1 MGASRGSWAL
11 EGRAGLCPERGQWQ
25 PLEASSLPGYVFL
38 DLSPRGLTVMTD
50 QFDQVSLESG
60 AVTAGRRMEVVFL
73 RSQSSC
79 VDTFSLSQLGNP
91 GSCLPVLHL
100 PLSLP
105 SAPNRGIP
113 GGGDPGEAR
122 CSVQEAEVQR
132 GASGSARWEA
142 EPPAVCLICQLVV
155 PCSLE
160 GSQLA

>member
-11 EGRAGLCPERGQWQ
+11 EGRAELCPKRGQWQ

-113 GGGDPGEAR
+113 GGGTPVRPAALYRKPR
-122 CSVQEAEVQR
+122 CSEGPAGRHAGRRNPQR
-132 GASGSARWEA
+132 FA
-142 EPPAVCLICQLVV
+142 
-155 PCSLE
+155 
-160 GSQLA
+160 